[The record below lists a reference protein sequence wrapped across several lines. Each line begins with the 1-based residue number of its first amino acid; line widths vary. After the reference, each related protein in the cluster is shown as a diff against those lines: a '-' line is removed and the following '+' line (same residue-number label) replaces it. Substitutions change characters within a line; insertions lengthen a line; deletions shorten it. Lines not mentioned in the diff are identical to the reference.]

1 MCTRVR
7 SFLAFGFGVWIGN
20 MFFCC
25 SVLYFFPFSFSL
37 SGQLMSILTVL
48 MKNGVKYIFC
58 PPFALSQELDSL
70 EADLPYLHNQP
81 VTVTNVAHSKSYS
94 TCLEIHRNDKLNS
107 GPPIEE
113 RRACLQQKTEEG
125 RKLFPRPKVPL
136 SFRMTIYKW
145 WSLEGSAST

>member
-1 MCTRVR
+1 MKCVPRSFFCVCTRVR
-7 SFLAFGFGVWIGN
+7 SFLALGFGVWIGS

-58 PPFALSQELDSL
+58 PPFVFPQELDSL

-81 VTVTNVAHSKSYS
+81 VIVTNVAHSKSYS

-107 GPPIEE
+107 GPPVEE
-113 RRACLQQKTEEG
+113 RRACLQQKQ
-125 RKLFPRPKVPL
+125 RR
-136 SFRMTIYKW
+136 
-145 WSLEGSAST
+145 EGSLFQGSKSPCLSE